1 MTSFE
6 ALARSRESC
15 RAYDPSRRPARE
27 VLEQCV
33 RIAQNAPSACNS
45 QPWSVVIANSERLT
59 AAVAPCLQTM
69 GINGFTSQCP
79 AFFVLFEEK
88 AQLIRRVGIERDSQF
103 YAQMDVGL
111 AAAHICL
118 AAEDL
123 GLSTCIIGAF
133 DEEMLLKA
141 LGVGEPHGRVRLVI
155 AAGYAA
161 KEGRRE
167 KVRKPIGDVL
177 TYLE

>member
-6 ALARSRESC
+6 QLARSRESC
-15 RAYDPSRRPARE
+15 RAYDPSRHPSRE

-59 AAVAPCLQTM
+59 QAVAPCLQTM
-69 GINGFTSQCP
+69 GINGFASECP
-79 AFFVLFEEK
+79 AFFLLLEEQ
-88 AQLIRRVGIERDSQF
+88 AQLIRRVGAERDSQF
-103 YAQMDVGL
+103 YAQMDVGI

-123 GLSTCIIGAF
+123 GISTCIIGSF
-133 DEEMLLKA
+133 DEQMLRDA
-141 LGVGEPHGRVRLVI
+141 LELGGSHGRLRLVI

-161 KEGRRE
+161 REGRRE
-167 KVRKPIGDVL
+167 KVRKPLGEIL